1 MPDEQF
7 GSGFLAI
14 VCMVAAGLE
23 KERLDPVGETDF
35 RFATG
40 PYRLNPVTN
49 MRMNKETV
57 I

>member
-23 KERLDPVGETDF
+23 KERLDPGGETDF

-40 PYRLNPVTN
+40 PGRFNRIT
-49 MRMNKETV
+49 RRRS
-57 I
+57 